1 MQKIVGGSSPWHP
14 PVFNLI
20 YVWSLDDSMKGA
32 RLCGQFDVHPF
43 HLRAFQPRTTIVPS
57 FAIPVS
63 FLHLLLFP
71 PPPPPATCA
80 IFLLNDEYKLV
91 FLLYANFIP
100 WNNRNIIYY
109 SQFLVIIYLKCKLHL
124 DFTFL
129 DR

>member
-43 HLRAFQPRTTIVPS
+43 HLRAFHPRTTIVPS

-63 FLHLLLFP
+63 FLHLLLFPLP

-91 FLLYANFIP
+91 FLFLLLICKF
-100 WNNRNIIYY
+100 Y
-109 SQFLVIIYLKCKLHL
+109 SVEQREYHLLFSIFGNYLLKM
-124 DFTFL
+124 
-129 DR
+129 

>member
-43 HLRAFQPRTTIVPS
+43 HLRAFHPRTTTVPSVPS

-71 PPPPPATCA
+71 PPPPPPPTTCA

-91 FLLYANFIP
+91 FLFLLLICKF
-100 WNNRNIIYY
+100 Y
-109 SQFLVIIYLKCKLHL
+109 SVEQREYHLLFSIFGNYLLKM
-124 DFTFL
+124 
-129 DR
+129 